1 LDPIGDGQTPGS
13 WFHGASNGAFR
24 VHRRRFGK
32 ANGAP
37 YEPLDPGPQIA
48 GFALDFLRVLLA
60 HMMLLWVDV
69 PLVRALPIG
78 VKAGK
83 TKRFHQGL
91 ELQKDGI
98 LAPPQD
104 IRQYGPTV
112 MINGMPE
119 PPRRFLL
126 LHKRPHFIHLRFSGT
141 TDEHVH
147 IVRGQ
152 RIEQGFVHRGE

>member
-1 LDPIGDGQTPGS
+1 MHLFGLGKTE
-13 WFHGASNGAFR
+13 GAT
-24 VHRRRFGK
+24 
-32 ANGAP
+32 
-37 YEPLDPGPQIA
+37 YQPLDPRPQIDV
-48 GFALDFLRVLLA
+48 FALDFLRVLLA

-104 IRQYGPTV
+104 IRQYGPTGG
-112 MINGMPE
+112 ISGMP
-119 PPRRFLL
+119 
-126 LHKRPHFIHLRFSGT
+126 
-141 TDEHVH
+141 
-147 IVRGQ
+147 
-152 RIEQGFVHRGE
+152 